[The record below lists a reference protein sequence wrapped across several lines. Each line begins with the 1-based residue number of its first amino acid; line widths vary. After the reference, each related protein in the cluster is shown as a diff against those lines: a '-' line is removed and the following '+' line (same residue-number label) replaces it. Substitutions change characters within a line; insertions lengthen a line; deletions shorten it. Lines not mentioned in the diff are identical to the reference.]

1 MKKAQRIMGFDSLKG
16 LAIIAIVYYHLFPQI
31 VPGGFLLVNTFLV
44 LSGYF
49 VAGKLEHI
57 LESQASV
64 REKVKGYLLST
75 IERLF
80 IPLLW
85 MMIFIVVGLLLIHP
99 IALRSIRS
107 DLLTSLFFVNNIHQ
121 IITEQS
127 YFVQMTA
134 ASPFTHLWYNALYV
148 QSFLITIPLIILT
161 DKLKWKAT
169 AKAVV
174 WTIIVLL
181 SHSLVFYLYE
191 PGADP
196 SRVYYGIDTRF
207 AGFAAG
213 ITLYYLQKVFTA
225 KFATEGLSGKLLNG
239 LAVLSLSGML
249 ILAVTVQD
257 SWDTTYLVWMP
268 FFTMLSMLTIHLIK
282 RRVTFLEKLFDQ
294 PILAAMGQRSY
305 TYYLW
310 YYPVIVFYMSFLRQL
325 NGNILLINILS
336 IVTLGLLGEVMYRI
350 FERREVV
357 IAYGMSFDF
366 KAEWQ
371 ASKEHRKFGSQ
382 AMLYWGSMAAVTL
395 FIGLFIVGIFYSA
408 DNKPLAQ
415 FDLERQFFQVSPNI
429 QGETMLEERY
439 MAAANEDFKQM
450 DNWFGTK
457 SFSQPEAANLNL
469 DWQALTHNP
478 LSDNPEL
485 GEQVSQ
491 NQSLLME
498 MIELNPEVTALLE
511 PAEILGAAQVPVTFF
526 GDSLIY
532 ITAPDSLKL
541 FQNGNTYGYDSLQ
554 IYDAPPI
561 MADLL
566 KQGVI
571 HENVV
576 INLGT
581 NASLEQ
587 DAMDELIALLGDRSI
602 FFVNTNSAVMHV
614 DEVNR
619 IIKETVAKYDN
630 VYEIDWYGLQ
640 NGHDDW
646 YTWDEVH
653 HSPEGKNQFTAL
665 VARELYKVLGDQMFV
680 EE

>member
-1 MKKAQRIMGFDSLKG
+1 MEKTQRIMGFDSLKG
-16 LAIIAIVYYHLFPQI
+16 LAIIAVVYYHLFPQV

-49 VAGKLEHI
+49 VAGKLEQI
-57 LESQASV
+57 LESGESV
-64 REKVKGYLLST
+64 REKVKTYLVST

-80 IPLLW
+80 FPLLW
-85 MMIFIVVGLLLIHP
+85 MMVFIVVGLLLIHP
-99 IALRSIRS
+99 IVLRSIRS
-107 DLLTSLFFVNNIHQ
+107 DMLTSLFFVNNIYQ

-127 YFVQMTA
+127 YFVQMTS

-161 DKLKWKAT
+161 DKLKWKTT
-169 AKAVV
+169 AKAIG
-174 WTIIVLL
+174 WTLIILL

-207 AGFAAG
+207 AAFAAG
-213 ITLYYLQKVFTA
+213 ITLHYLQRVFKP
-225 KFATEGLSGKLLNG
+225 KFSTEGFSGYLLNS
-239 LAVLSLSGML
+239 LAFLSFMGMMVLT
-249 ILAVTVQD
+249 ILVRD
-257 SWDTTYLVWMP
+257 SWDTTYLVWTP
-268 FFTMLSMLTIHLIK
+268 FFTMLSMLIIHLIK
-282 RRVTFLEKLFDQ
+282 RRVTFFEKLFNQ
-294 PILAAMGQRSY
+294 PILALMGQRSY

-325 NGNILLINILS
+325 NGNILLINFLS
-336 IVTLGLLGEVMYRI
+336 IVTLAILGEVMYRI

-357 IAYGMSFDF
+357 IAYGLSFDF
-366 KAEWQ
+366 KKEWQ
-371 ASKEHRKFGSQ
+371 ASKEHQRFGSK
-382 AMLYWGSMAAVTL
+382 ALLYWGSMAAVTL
-395 FIGLFIVGIFYSA
+395 FMGLFIVGIIYSA
-408 DNKPLAQ
+408 DNKSLAQ

-429 QGETMLEERY
+429 QNEPMVEERY
-439 MAAANEDFKQM
+439 MTEANEDFKQI
-450 DNWFGTK
+450 DDWFDTK
-457 SFSQPEAANLNL
+457 IFNRPETFNLQQE
-469 DWQALTHNP
+469 WFALSRNP
-478 LSDNPEL
+478 LSDNLEL

-491 NQSLLME
+491 NQSLLTE

-511 PAEILGAAQVPVTFF
+511 PSEILGAAEVPVTFF

-532 ITAPDSLKL
+532 ITAPDSLNL
-541 FQNGNTYGYDSLQ
+541 FKQGNAYGYGSLQ
-554 IYDAPPI
+554 IYDAPPL

-566 KQGVI
+566 DQGVI

-587 DAMDELIALLGDRSI
+587 EAMDELIAMLGDRSI

-614 DEVNR
+614 EEVNR
-619 IIKETVAKYDN
+619 IIKETAAKYDN
-630 VYEIDWYGLQ
+630 VYEIDWYSLQ
-640 NGHDDW
+640 QGHDDW

-665 VARELYKVLGDQMFV
+665 VARELYKVLGNQMFL